1 MLGIPVS
8 SKVCYLHTELLNW
21 GPFLF
26 PVTFTGDLMVTELSS
41 GLCHAY
47 FPIELSE
54 WGNND
59 KRGYVNCLAYCKG
72 ASIQGERIFKMSKG
86 CSIRRKSWNW
96 TEENLGWL
104 VGNISS
110 YGVELPLERNSESLM
125 AWMVSKNRKKKGLGN
140 EFPLAWDKL
149 CNQRGIFQLPT
160 CDWLRVQCQI
170 HVLVIRIKH
179 NAYKIGLNYEAIWKK
194 RKNALILKLIG
205 NSEEMAARFGNST

>member
-26 PVTFTGDLMVTELSS
+26 PVAFTGDLMVTELSS

-110 YGVELPLERNSESLM
+110 YGVELPLERNSETWLE
-125 AWMVSKNRKKKGLGN
+125 WFQRTERRKVWGMNFHWHGTNYVTK
-140 EFPLAWDKL
+140 EVFSSSPLVTDSV
-149 CNQRGIFQLPT
+149 F
-160 CDWLRVQCQI
+160 
-170 HVLVIRIKH
+170 
-179 NAYKIGLNYEAIWKK
+179 NAKF
-194 RKNALILKLIG
+194 
-205 NSEEMAARFGNST
+205 MC